1 MSNGSSSN
9 SLPLKGE
16 TVMLD
21 DIDSLLTVRKDVLD
35 VLDETRGVKNLT
47 LLPKT
52 GDVLDER

>member
-35 VLDETRGVKNLT
+35 VLDETRGDT
-47 LLPKT
+47 
-52 GDVLDER
+52 